1 MEVDGRAPGKFRRLT
16 GEVWVAPQLEA
27 ADFAAAAALGIRT
40 VVNNRPDGEAE
51 GQLTSEQA
59 RAAAEAAGLA
69 YVHLPVVS
77 GAIFPDHVEA
87 LRRILATTEGPWLLY
102 CRSGTRSCHL
112 WALATADR
120 RPPAEIVEAAARAGY
135 DLTRLWPL
143 LEAVYRP
150 EAAGD

>member
-1 MEVDGRAPGKFRRLT
+1 MEVDGHAAGKFRRLT
-16 GEVWVAPQLEA
+16 AEVWVAPQLET

-40 VVNNRPDGEAE
+40 VINNRPDGEAV
-51 GQLTSEQA
+51 GQLDSAEA
-59 RAAAEAAGLA
+59 RTAAEAAGLA

-87 LRRILATTEGPWLLY
+87 LRRTLATTEGPWLLY

-112 WALATADR
+112 WALATAGR

-135 DLTRLWPL
+135 DLTGLWPV
-143 LEAVYRP
+143 LEAAWRP
-150 EAAGD
+150 EARRD